1 MRLVFLVGMEDEAH
15 QSYMF
20 FLEIIILYP
29 MICAYKNTKV
39 YSVQELEGQRRPGKI

>member
-20 FLEIIILYP
+20 LFRLNYTIPYDLRI
-29 MICAYKNTKV
+29 
-39 YSVQELEGQRRPGKI
+39 